1 MLTVSSGRWSVSCT
15 GGKHL
20 IYIFT
25 NGTWQNLVKNLSLPN
40 FQVNYCELIWK
51 MSVITYLLTYLLT
64 CLPAFYLMMQ
74 PFTVVVIVVII
85 IS

>member
-51 MSVITYLLTYLLT
+51 MSVITYLLTYLPACLLLDDAAIYSCRHSRHYNQLT
-64 CLPAFYLMMQ
+64 
-74 PFTVVVIVVII
+74 
-85 IS
+85 